1 MKRKVGL
8 QYKLERAGWL
18 FLAPALVILGLV
30 GLYPLAQTFIVS
42 LTDARMAS
50 GEPGRFVGLRNYGD
64 LFQLKPFWLAV
75 RTTVLFTAVSVTIEL
90 ILGIAIALILQSG
103 LRARGF
109 LRAAILVP
117 WALPT
122 VVSARMWNYM
132 LVDTYGVVNDILVT
146 RLHLLPEKVA
156 WLAEPGLALMAVV
169 AVDVWKTTP
178 FVVLLILAGLQL
190 IPRQTYEA
198 AEVDGA
204 SWWQQFRS
212 ITLPMLTPTILVV
225 VIFRTLDA
233 LRVFDAVWV
242 LTRGQLGTETMAT
255 YTYRQ
260 MVDFRKIGFGS
271 AASVTIFALIA
282 AFVVVYLLAARSA
295 TGGDDQQ

>member
-1 MKRKVGL
+1 MKREASL
-8 QYKLERAGWL
+8 QRNLERAGWL
-18 FLAPALVILGLV
+18 FVAPSLVILGLV
-30 GLYPLAQTFIVS
+30 GVYPLLQTFAVS

-50 GEPGRFVGLRNYGD
+50 GEPSRFVGLKNYAD
-64 LFQLKPFWLAV
+64 LFELKPFWGAV
-75 RTTVLFTAVSVTIEL
+75 QTTVLFTIVSVTIEL

-103 LRARGF
+103 LRARGL

-132 LVDTYGVVNDILVT
+132 LVDTYGVINDILVT

-178 FVVLLILAGLQL
+178 FVVLLMLAGLQL

-204 SWWQQFRS
+204 SRWQQLWS
-212 ITLPMLTPTILVV
+212 ITLPLLTPTILVV
-225 VIFRTLDA
+225 VVFRTLDA
-233 LRVFDAVWV
+233 LRIFDAVWV

-255 YTYRQ
+255 FTYRQ
-260 MVDFRKIGFGS
+260 MIDFRKIGFGS

-282 AFVVVYLLAARSA
+282 AFVFVYLMTARSA